1 MALQRENPLYKWTR
15 KVHIRDKMKDW
26 APHLHLIKDPWPI
39 TGGLLPMSTVQSL
52 IFDRLKNSLFMG
64 SMNLKWLAGYFILL
78 TVFTPVTA
86 QRIIVNS
93 NGDRIVMY
101 PDGSWRAVESGDS
114 VLLRQNLQKSEA
126 LDYKKDGPYTTENHL
141 AGEHEEHVLKQWNE
155 LHFKIIAQEKKIQ
168 SEFRAATNAQF
179 KARELL
185 ENAEA
190 NKSMI
195 EPVRLATLNDDYDDS
210 VKNLRQAKL
219 NLTAIRKL
227 LERSKK
233 LANQSPEKIDRGLN
247 PLRSKFNLFVA
258 TYDPKS
264 SVMIMDKNPV
274 KTGKTGTGVP
284 SSKTTKSKASST
296 EKTKVSLVN
305 IPPHDRPQ
313 EYVAEPFECR
323 IISDTVDSA
332 TGRRRIELAPGLLFT
347 HTDPDLRPYFKNKE
361 LITCYGQL
369 SKIDAY
375 VYLTI
380 DFQIASSHS
389 QSNFGSL
396 QNGSLLRLQMLN
408 GEYVSLYSLKTDRG
422 RIDPYSGHTIFT
434 GQYALGKDEIK
445 KLREEELDEIR
456 ILWSTGYEDYDVYKI
471 DFFVDHLN
479 CLLSR

>member
-1 MALQRENPLYKWTR
+1 MGAWVVNLDAIKNWFVYLMPSFHPSATLKALF
-15 KVHIRDKMKDW
+15 
-26 APHLHLIKDPWPI
+26 LI
-39 TGGLLPMSTVQSL
+39 LL
-52 IFDRLKNSLFMG
+52 RNSMFMG
-64 SMNLKWLAGYFILL
+64 SMKLKWLAGYFILL
-78 TVFTPVTA
+78 TVCTPVAA

-93 NGDRIVMY
+93 NGEKIVMY

-126 LDYKKDGPYTTENHL
+126 LDYKQDGPYATENHL
-141 AGEHEEHVLKQWNE
+141 TGEYEEHILKQWNE

-168 SEFRAATNAQF
+168 NEFRSATNAQF

-195 EPVRLATLNDDYDDS
+195 EPVRLATLNDEYEAS
-210 VKNLRQAKL
+210 VKSLRQAKL
-219 NLTAIRKL
+219 NLTTIRKL

-233 LANQSPEKIDRGLN
+233 LANQSPEKIERGLN

-258 TYDPKS
+258 DYDPRS
-264 SVMIMDKNPV
+264 SVMIPDKNPIKPGKAGPEIKSTDDT
-274 KTGKTGTGVP
+274 KTSP
-284 SSKTTKSKASST
+284 LEKSNA
-296 EKTKVSLVN
+296 VLIN
-305 IPPHDRPQ
+305 IPPQDRPR
-313 EYVAEPFECR
+313 EYVAEPFQCQ
-323 IISDTVDSA
+323 IMSDTVDAA
-332 TGRRRIELAPGLLFT
+332 TGRRRIELAPALIFT

-408 GEYVSLYSLKTDRG
+408 GEYVSLYNLKTDRG

-471 DFFVDHLN
+471 DFFVDQLN
-479 CLLSR
+479 CLMSR